1 VRVEE
6 TIYELLTQQYEVA
19 RIQEAKD
26 VPVVSVI
33 DMPGIPEK
41 KSFPPRLLVAL
52 ILTMFAAA
60 VSAAFVLFLHR
71 WQLVSSGDP
80 RKILARRIGDSIGD
94 TLQQLRSRARG
105 AR

>member
-1 VRVEE
+1 MK
-6 TIYELLTQQYEVA
+6 IA

-52 ILTMFAAA
+52 ILTIFAIAVTAA
-60 VSAAFVLFLHR
+60 TLLFLHR
-71 WQLVSSGDP
+71 WQLVSNSDP
-80 RKILARRIGDSIGD
+80 RKVLARRIEDSIGD
-94 TLQQLRSRARG
+94 SLQQLRKRVGG